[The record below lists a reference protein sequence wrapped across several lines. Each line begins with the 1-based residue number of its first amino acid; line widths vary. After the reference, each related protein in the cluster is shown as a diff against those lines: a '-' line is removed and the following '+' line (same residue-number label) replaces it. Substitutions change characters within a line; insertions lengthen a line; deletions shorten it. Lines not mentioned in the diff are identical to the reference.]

1 MAGQGYVL
9 DIDTQF
15 LERLKRAD
23 EELKKIVG
31 SVDNVTGAFK
41 AMLNTAGGINNNV
54 FSNIISQVEKLGKT
68 KVTANV
74 DLGKLDKMMST
85 LSEISG
91 MMGAMSKGG
100 KELFDLG
107 SLGNMNTS
115 LVETENKLK
124 AVEKRITELKKE
136 YNDAGFK
143 EPINDRTGKP
153 YGRNTKTYKD
163 AKEAYMSSAEA
174 QATRNEIDAKL
185 RAEIEK
191 KAILERELK
200 FAKMTQDE
208 KAAYVQKKVAEILN
222 AEKKTAESIQKE
234 YMDTVSKMVTVGGQ
248 YDRASKK
255 NSDGSM
261 DQELFKLAYRF
272 EELNA
277 KRMEMERTYG
287 EYVVNVASDAN
298 AKIANLEIK
307 RILDKKEAERK
318 AAEEALKTP
327 AGALKAADSASTIN
341 EMRAAMANLQAAR
354 DNVHKS
360 DTATIDKLNSKYIEL
375 RATVEALTTAEK
387 NENSLQPS
395 IRNEYE
401 RLHRELE
408 KVTEAKAKAGSLPYS
423 TQNAQNYS
431 ALEARE
437 QDLQARIKEIRLAAG
452 AEMDATDRKIAA
464 DKAARDVELTIQTE
478 ARKKA
483 EIISQ
488 YQEALKTKDELDKIH
503 AKMTKE
509 TLASGGRTP
518 SQADKDEIAR
528 QRAEVADK
536 IESIERN
543 HSDKIQGI
551 VDKRN
556 RDRIKAE
563 LDANR
568 EQIALTS
575 RMQAQIRNIVS
586 KAQKGD
592 AWDTFKDSI
601 NPFKRGKMVDTK
613 SIEEAVAA
621 IDRLKAAR
629 ERLSQAEMGNSS
641 GRYLRGINRIS
652 EEIRRQE
659 AYVERLRGAHR
670 RLAQDA
676 ANLKNILGRVFGLA
690 ALKGYASQLLRVR
703 GEFEMAQK
711 SLEVLLRNKGE
722 ADLLWQKT
730 VELAVKSPYTTQQLV
745 TATKQLAAYRV
756 ESHKLFQ
763 TTKMLTDISSGLGV
777 EINRLVLAY
786 GQVKAANFLRGT
798 ELRQFSE
805 AGVNLLDEL
814 AQRFTE
820 IEGKTVTVQQVFDRI
835 SKRMVSFADV
845 DAVLQKLTSSGGM
858 FYKMQEQQSETL
870 KGQMLNLKDSV
881 ELMFND
887 MGKSADG
894 FIKMV
899 ISGLKAM
906 VDNWRV
912 VGAVIGPIL
921 TAFLSMRAVIG
932 IINGMRIAMLSLNK
946 AMNANPIL
954 FWAGVIASVATTL
967 TSFAF
972 GVKSVREEMLTH
984 AKVFSENTNE
994 INRYADTIFAL
1005 TKRKKELASL
1015 EMSEIDREKEYE
1027 RIVRSRD
1034 RALGELTIK
1043 NKEYAQSIRD
1053 VIDSIDDLEEVKAEE
1068 ENRQAITAG
1077 FLSVFENVDFKKH
1090 AEDIANAELMLGSM
1104 IRASNEAK
1112 KVMETPEFKAID
1124 VNKNFLDVAKKSYIE
1139 ALAESGGD
1147 IEKAKELF
1155 KEKVSINEEFMDWTG
1170 WDESLDYHAGL
1181 AFRYYYNN
1189 WKWYLREF
1197 PELKGIMEEVLKYYH
1212 DIGNDAN
1219 VSEEVGDTI
1228 KNGIQQVFGEGSMA
1242 EITEA
1247 INKGSESKEY
1257 NNAVLALQKQYS
1269 SIIEAAGDKLGGS
1282 GASIL
1287 EEAFRSVFGLEE
1299 GWLHL
1304 EINTPLDEWAIAYN
1318 DALKTVVD
1326 ESNSLYSILKAS
1338 EQDSVSKKIS
1348 AIKQEKSEREA
1359 LINALMIQ
1367 ISLAKQAGDD
1377 ATVTTLTESLN
1388 TAKADVEAMTKALNL
1403 LGAKGSG
1410 GGSGQDKWEK
1420 SVKTLND
1427 VYNAYSKLSA
1437 KFDKD
1442 TATRKLWE
1450 QWGKVVDENLKAIGF
1465 SAKKVREQFGDLN
1478 TQESIE
1484 KALEYLS
1491 KHGSSKGKKAALE
1504 LLAEIQLDYEIKERD
1519 KQQEKLK
1526 REVERMFSGY
1536 ELSLEIAELNIP
1548 QDFASKFFDMDIL
1561 SLDELRKELFAKK
1574 DKFIGDEGVE
1584 EYNEYLRKLNE
1595 MEANAQRDRLKKYLE
1610 FTKQSYSELGQI
1622 LVETTY
1628 KINDIN
1634 EAFKMTNTMAFSEG
1648 IISEDLLNRLNE
1660 AGKTIASI
1668 SEAELKTV
1676 WGLTD
1681 AQIEKWREL
1690 TALLEA
1696 QREMSI
1702 DKAIEE
1708 KNKKIQ
1714 EASWKSFKETDVFAE
1729 VFSDLENASDSLMRV
1744 TLERLNEFKEAWS
1757 GLDMKEFSELIGMI
1771 KKLEDELAGSTPFK
1785 TLREST
1791 RDIKDAM
1798 EGTGAYAVGS
1808 FESKEAQEALK
1819 RVKGTITMKD
1829 YDAYTEALQAELAYR
1844 ESIVEEQRMSL
1855 ALAEE
1860 RYNEIMRTED
1870 ATEDQKNA
1878 EKALVDE
1885 ARNNLALAEGHRDIV
1900 TQTLSRD
1907 NQRRVALEAV
1917 GEKMSY
1923 ALDQANKLYDA
1934 FSKVAEALGEDD
1946 SVAAIFVDMGMQM
1959 LNTVMNTVMLQIQL
1973 KAATL
1978 AAIELGVAMKS
1989 ASGIIGWIVMAIELI
2004 ATAIASIFKAQEKE
2018 RQEQVDA
2025 ETRRIK
2031 KLQNE
2036 YEGLEK
2042 AIDKVYDVTR
2052 LNALTK
2058 AMNNRLYEEQ
2068 RATERLIE
2076 LEKQAKDPDEDKI
2089 ADLEREIVSLEERI
2103 AENLL
2108 NKFSTAT
2115 DGVLDNTLDAARG
2128 FVDAWYEAYKEAGD
2142 GLEGLNEN
2150 FNEMFANILKQQ
2162 ASLTLIGPMVE
2173 EFKQRVRGYV
2183 GDDSIL
2189 GEHEARELRAIWD
2202 EMAPKMNE
2210 SLKSYFGVFDDILSV
2225 DYGEL
2230 SGLEKGIKGMTE
2242 DQAEVLASYW
2252 NSCRFILSNI
2262 DTTLTGIADRVLGGS
2277 TSPNSTEAAIREQT
2291 AVIEEIRNMLG
2302 SVIGNG
2308 GKSTHSMSYLR
2319 VNDA

>member
-41 AMLNTAGGINNNV
+41 TMLNTAGGINNNI
-54 FSNIISQVEKLGKT
+54 FSNIISQVEKIGKT

-74 DLGKLDKMMST
+74 DIDQLERMMST
-85 LSEISG
+85 LTEISSI
-91 MMGAMSKGG
+91 MGTMSKGG

-107 SLGNMNTS
+107 SLGNMNAS

-124 AVEKRITELKKE
+124 AIEKRITELKKE

-153 YGRNTKTYKD
+153 YGRNTKTYKA

-191 KAILERELK
+191 KAILDRELK

-208 KAAYVQKKVAEILN
+208 KAAYVQKKVAEILE
-222 AEKKTAESIQKE
+222 AEKRTAADIQKE
-234 YMDTVSKMVTVGGQ
+234 YSATVSKMVTIGGQ

-255 NSDGSM
+255 NSDGSL
-261 DQELFKLAYRF
+261 DQELSKLAFRF

-287 EYVVNVASDAN
+287 EYVVSVASDAN

-307 RILDKKEAERK
+307 RILDRQEAERK
-318 AAEEALKTP
+318 AAAEALQTP
-327 AGALKAADSASTIN
+327 AGALRAADSASTIN
-341 EMRAAMANLQAAR
+341 EMREAMANLQAAR

-408 KVTEAKAKAGSLPYS
+408 KVNEAKAKAGSLPYS
-423 TQNAQNYS
+423 TQNTANYS

-437 QDLQARIKEIRLAAG
+437 KDLQARIAEIRRAAG
-452 AEMDATDRKIAA
+452 AEMDSTDRKIAA
-464 DKAARDVELTIQTE
+464 DRAAREVELAIQTE

-488 YQEALKTKDELDKIH
+488 YQEALRVKEELDKIH
-503 AKMTKE
+503 TKMTKE

-518 SQADKDEIAR
+518 SQADQAEIAR
-528 QRAEVADK
+528 QRAEVNAR
-536 IESIERN
+536 IESIEKN
-543 HSDKIQGI
+543 HSDKIKDI
-551 VDKRN
+551 IDKRN

-568 EQIALTS
+568 EQVALTS
-575 RMQAQIRNIVS
+575 RMQAQIRSIVS

-629 ERLSQAEMGNSS
+629 ERLSKAEMGDSS
-641 GRYLRGINRIS
+641 GRYQRGINRIS

-676 ANLKNILGRVFGLA
+676 ENLKNILGRVFGLA

-722 ADLLWQKT
+722 ADLLWQRT
-730 VELAVKSPYTTQQLV
+730 VDLAVKSPYTTQQLV

-756 ESHKLFQ
+756 ESHKLYS
-763 TTKMLTDISSGLGV
+763 TTKMLTDISAGLGV

-845 DAVLQKLTSSGGM
+845 EAVLQKITSSGGA
-858 FYKMQEQQSETL
+858 FYNMQEQQSETL

-881 ELMFND
+881 ELMFNE
-887 MGKSADG
+887 MGKEADG
-894 FIKMV
+894 VIKKI
-899 ISGLKAM
+899 ISGLKWM
-906 VDNWRV
+906 IDHWRQVGIV
-912 VGAVIGPIL
+912 VGPVL
-921 TAFLSMRAVIG
+921 TAFLGMRVVVG
-932 IINGMRIAMLSLNK
+932 IINGIRTAILALNK
-946 AMNANPIL
+946 AIMANPIL
-954 FWAGVIASVATTL
+954 FWIGVATTVISTIVSLVSSAESISEEFTSQL
-967 TSFAF
+967 T
-972 GVKSVREEMLTH
+972 
-984 AKVFSENTNE
+984 
-994 INRYADTIFAL
+994 
-1005 TKRKKELASL
+1005 
-1015 EMSEIDREKEYE
+1015 
-1027 RIVRSRD
+1027 
-1034 RALGELTIK
+1034 
-1043 NKEYAQSIRD
+1043 
-1053 VIDSIDDLEEVKAEE
+1053 
-1068 ENRQAITAG
+1068 
-1077 FLSVFENVDFKKH
+1077 VFENNTMMMNGYAQATVNLTNRINELEKIENKTVEQERELAKVMATRSSAINELIGLNEEYGRSMMNAGNDASKMNALMQEEQRRQLTTRNFLVNLEDVNISGLDKANASLAV
-1090 AEDIANAELMLGSM
+1090 AEAKLAAIANMDLSKGPKAFT
-1104 IRASNEAK
+1104 RAVK
-1112 KVMETPEFKAID
+1112 
-1124 VNKNFLDVAKKSYIE
+1124 
-1139 ALAESGGD
+1139 ESGGD
-1147 IEKAKELF
+1147 IEKFKKLYETYLHDLEGWGKDNAKSQSENIFTQMMDYELGND
-1155 KEKVSINEEFMDWTG
+1155 KAEEFWNDIK
-1170 WDESLDYHAGL
+1170 ESYVTSLESSGIEATLSEAIRLSFDRAHKEGIIAGL
-1181 AFRYYYNN
+1181 AHGEDSDEYQEAIVQ
-1189 WKWYLREF
+1189 LRSQ
-1197 PELKGIMEEVLKYYH
+1197 YYH
-1212 DIGNDAN
+1212 MVEQAGESIGP
-1219 VSEEVGDTI
+1219 
-1228 KNGIQQVFGEGSMA
+1228 NGA
-1242 EITEA
+1242 
-1247 INKGSESKEY
+1247 
-1257 NNAVLALQKQYS
+1257 AVL
-1269 SIIEAAGDKLGGS
+1269 
-1282 GASIL
+1282 
-1287 EEAFRSVFGLEE
+1287 EEELARMFGLTAD
-1299 GWLHL
+1299 WLYKT
-1304 EINTPLDEWAIAYN
+1304 EPI
-1318 DALKTVVD
+1318 ALKDWMIPYNKALEGFV
-1326 ESNSLYSILKAS
+1326 EKNSALYKLLAAT
-1338 EQDSVSKKIS
+1338 EQDTVPKRIS
-1348 AIKQEKSEREA
+1348 AIRQEKAEKEA
-1359 LINALMIQ
+1359 LIAANLALIASSTNPEEKAALQ
-1367 ISLAKQAGDD
+1367 SSVDE
-1377 ATVTTLTESLN
+1377 TE
-1388 TAKADVEAMTKALNL
+1388 AYVAAMTKALAL
-1403 LGAKGSG
+1403 LGSIDK
-1410 GGSGQDKWEK
+1410 GSGQDKWEK

-1437 KFDKD
+1437 KFGED
-1442 TATRKLWE
+1442 TATMKLWE

-1465 SAKKVREQFGDLN
+1465 SAKRVREQFGDLN

-1484 KALEYLS
+1484 KALDYLS
-1491 KHGSSKGKKAALE
+1491 KNGSTKGKKAALE
-1504 LLAEIQLDYEIKERD
+1504 LLAEIKLDYEIKERD
-1519 KQQEKLK
+1519 KQQERLK

-1536 ELSLEIAELNIP
+1536 ELSLEIAEMNIP
-1548 QDFASKFFDMDIL
+1548 QDFAGKFFDMDIL
-1561 SLDELRKELFAKK
+1561 SLDELRKQLFAKK
-1574 DKFIGDEGVE
+1574 NEFIGEEGVE
-1584 EYNEYLRKLNE
+1584 EYNEFLRKLNE

-1610 FTKQSYSELGQI
+1610 FTKQSYSDLGQI
-1622 LVETTY
+1622 LVEATY

-1648 IISEDLLNRLNE
+1648 IISDDLLNRLNE
-1660 AGKTIASI
+1660 AGKSIASI
-1668 SEAELKTV
+1668 SESELKTV

-1681 AQIEKWREL
+1681 TQIEKWREL

-1714 EASWKSFKETDVFAE
+1714 ETSWKSFKETEVFAE
-1729 VFSDLENASDSLMRV
+1729 VFSDLEDASDSLMRV
-1744 TLERLNEFKEAWS
+1744 TLERLNEFKEAWAD
-1757 GLDMKEFSELIGMI
+1757 LDMKEFSEIIEMI
-1771 KKLEDELAGSTPFK
+1771 KKLEDELAASTPFR

-1791 RDIKDAM
+1791 RDIKKAM
-1798 EGTGAYAVGS
+1798 DDEGAYKVGT
-1808 FESKEAQEALK
+1808 FESKEAQELLK
-1819 RVKGTITMKD
+1819 RVKGPVTMKD

-1844 ESIVEEQRMSL
+1844 ENIVAEQEMSL
-1855 ALAEE
+1855 ALAESA
-1860 RYNEIMRTED
+1860 YNEVIQTAN
-1870 ATEDQKNA
+1870 ATDEQKNNA
-1878 EKALVDE
+1878 KALVDTE
-1885 ARNNLALAEGHRDIV
+1885 KNNLDLAKAHRDVV

-1917 GEKMSY
+1917 GAKMSY

-1934 FSKVAEALGEDD
+1934 FSKVAAALGEDD
-1946 SVAAIFVDMGMQM
+1946 SMAAIFVDMGMQM
-1959 LNTVMNTVMLQIQL
+1959 LNTVMNTIMLQIQL

-1978 AAIELGVAMKS
+1978 AAIEMGVAMKS
-1989 ASGIIGWIVMAIELI
+1989 ASGIIGWIVMAVELI
-2004 ATAIASIFKAQEKE
+2004 ATSLASIFQAQEKK

-2031 KLQNE
+2031 KIQHE
-2036 YEGLEK
+2036 YEDLEK
-2042 AIDKVYDVTR
+2042 ALDKVYDVSR
-2052 LNALTK
+2052 LNSLTK
-2058 AMNNRLYEEQ
+2058 AMNDKLYEEQ
-2068 RATERLIE
+2068 QATKKLID
-2076 LEKQAKDPDEDKI
+2076 LENEAKDPDEDKI
-2089 ADLEREIVSLEERI
+2089 ADLEREVAALEERM

-2115 DGVLDNTLDAARG
+2115 DGVLDSTLDAARG
-2128 FVDAWYEAYKEAGD
+2128 FVDAWYDAYKEAGE

-2150 FNEMFANILKQQ
+2150 FNDMFDNILKQQ
-2162 ASLTLIGPMVE
+2162 ASLTLIGPMVD
-2173 EFKQRVRGYV
+2173 EFKERVRGYV

-2189 GEHEARELRAIWD
+2189 GEHEAMELRSLWD

-2242 DQAEVLASYW
+2242 DQAEILASYW
-2252 NSCRFILSNI
+2252 NSCRFLLSNI
-2262 DTTLTGIADRVLGGS
+2262 DTTLTGIAERVLGGGTS
-2277 TSPNSTEAAIREQT
+2277 TNSTEAAIREQT
-2291 AVIEEIRNMLG
+2291 AVITEIREMLR

>member
-23 EELKKIVG
+23 MELKKIVG
-31 SVDNVTGAFK
+31 SVDNVTSAFK
-41 AMLNTAGGINNNV
+41 TMLNTAGGINNNI
-54 FSNIISQVEKLGKT
+54 FSNIIDQVEKLGKT
-68 KVTANV
+68 TITSKV
-74 DLGKLDKMMST
+74 DLGQLEKMMST
-85 LSEISG
+85 LTEISS
-91 MMGAMSKGG
+91 MMGTMSKGG

-107 SLGNMNTS
+107 SLGNMNAS

-124 AVEKRITELKKE
+124 SVEKRISELKKE

-143 EPINDRTGKP
+143 EPINDKTGKP

-163 AKEAYMSSAEA
+163 AKEAYMASAEA

-191 KAILERELK
+191 KAILDRELK

-208 KAAYVQKKVAEILN
+208 KAAYVQKKVAEILD

-234 YMDTVSKMVTVGGQ
+234 YMNTVSKMVTIGGQ
-248 YDRASKK
+248 YERASKK
-255 NSDGSM
+255 NSDGSL
-261 DQELFKLAYRF
+261 DPELFKLAYRF

-277 KRMEMERTYG
+277 KRMEMERSYW
-287 EYVVNVASDAN
+287 EYVGNVASDAN
-298 AKIANLEIK
+298 AKIANFEIK

-318 AAEEALKTP
+318 AAEEALQTP
-327 AGALKAADSASTIN
+327 AGALRAADSASTIN

-354 DNVHKS
+354 DNVNTS
-360 DTATIDKLNSKYIEL
+360 DTETIDKLNSKYIKL
-375 RATVEALTTAEK
+375 RSSVEALTTAEK

-408 KVTEAKAKAGSLPYS
+408 KVTEAKAKAADLPANK
-423 TQNAQNYS
+423 QNTENYE
-431 ALEARE
+431 ALKARE
-437 QDLQARIKEIRLAAG
+437 KDLRTRIAEIKQAAG
-452 AEMDATDRKIAA
+452 TEMDSTDRKIAA
-464 DKAARDVELTIQTE
+464 DKAAREIELTIQTE

-488 YQEALKTKDELDKIH
+488 YQEALRTKEELDKIH

-518 SQADKDEIAR
+518 SQADQDEIER
-528 QRAEVADK
+528 QRKEVAAR
-536 IESIERN
+536 IEDIERN
-543 HSDKIQGI
+543 HSDKIKDI

-556 RDRIKAE
+556 RDRIKSE

-568 EQIALTS
+568 EQVALTS
-575 RMQAQIRNIVS
+575 RMQAQIRNIVA
-586 KAQKGD
+586 KAQKGS
-592 AWDTFKDSI
+592 AWDTFKDT
-601 NPFKRGKMVDTK
+601 FKTGKFVETR

-629 ERLSQAEMGNSS
+629 ERLSKAEMGDSS
-641 GRYLRGINRIS
+641 GNFQRGINRINQ
-652 EEIRRQE
+652 EIKRQE

-676 ANLKNILGRVFGLA
+676 ENLKNVLGRVFGLA

-722 ADLLWQKT
+722 ADLLWQRT
-730 VELAVKSPYTTQQLV
+730 VDLAVKSPYTTQQLV

-756 ESHKLFQ
+756 ESHKLYS
-763 TTKMLTDISSGLGV
+763 TTKMLTDISAGLGV

-814 AQRFTE
+814 AQRFTD

-845 DAVLQKLTSSGGM
+845 EAVLQKITSSGGV
-858 FYKMQEQQSETL
+858 FYNMQEQQSETL

-881 ELMFND
+881 ELMFNE
-887 MGKSADG
+887 MGKEADG
-894 FIKMV
+894 TIKKI
-899 ISGLKAM
+899 ISGLKWMIDHWKQVGM
-906 VDNWRV
+906 VL
-912 VGAVIGPIL
+912 GPIL
-921 TAFLSMRAVIG
+921 TAFLGMRVVIG
-932 IINGMRIAMLSLNK
+932 IINGIRAATLALNK
-946 AMNANPIL
+946 AMMANPIL
-954 FWAGVIASVATTL
+954 FWVGVATTVISTIAALVSSAESVTEEFTSQL
-967 TSFAF
+967 TVFDNNAMMIN
-972 GVKSVREEMLTH
+972 GYAQATVNLTNRINELEKVENRTLEQEREL
-984 AKVFSENTNE
+984 AKVMATRSTTLNELIGLNEEYGRSMMNAGNEVSTMNTLIQQEQQRQFTTRNFLV
-994 INRYADTIFAL
+994 N
-1005 TKRKKELASL
+1005 L
-1015 EMSEIDREKEYE
+1015 EDVDISGL
-1027 RIVRSRD
+1027 D
-1034 RALGELTIK
+1034 RANAALATAEAKLAAMA
-1043 NKEYAQSIRD
+1043 NM
-1053 VIDSIDDLEEVKAEE
+1053 DLSKGPRAFTEAVKAS
-1068 ENRQAITAG
+1068 A
-1077 FLSVFENVDFKKH
+1077 
-1090 AEDIANAELMLGSM
+1090 
-1104 IRASNEAK
+1104 
-1112 KVMETPEFKAID
+1112 
-1124 VNKNFLDVAKKSYIE
+1124 
-1139 ALAESGGD
+1139 GD
-1147 IEKAKELF
+1147 IEKFQRLYASNLVTMEGWGKPNAISQSTSIFTQSMDYELMND
-1155 KEKVSINEEFMDWTG
+1155 EAEEL
-1170 WDESLDYHAGL
+1170 WDEIKESYVTSLESSDIEVTLKEAIRLSFDRAHKEGITAGL
-1181 AFRYYYNN
+1181 AHGEDSDEYQNAIVQ
-1189 WKWYLREF
+1189 LRAQ
-1197 PELKGIMEEVLKYYH
+1197 YYH
-1212 DIGNDAN
+1212 MVEQAGE
-1219 VSEEVGDTI
+1219 SLGP
-1228 KNGIQQVFGEGSMA
+1228 NG
-1242 EITEA
+1242 
-1247 INKGSESKEY
+1247 
-1257 NNAVLALQKQYS
+1257 AV
-1269 SIIEAAGDKLGGS
+1269 
-1282 GASIL
+1282 IL
-1287 EEAFRSVFGLEE
+1287 EEELASMFGLTADWLSKTEPIALEDWMVSYNKALE
-1299 GWLHL
+1299 GFV
-1304 EINTPLDEWAIAYN
+1304 EKN
-1318 DALKTVVD
+1318 
-1326 ESNSLYSILKAS
+1326 SSLYQLLAAN
-1338 EQDSVSKKIS
+1338 EQDTVSKRIS
-1348 AIKQEKSEREA
+1348 AIKQEKAEKEA
-1359 LINALMIQ
+1359 LIATNLALIATSTDTEERA
-1367 ISLAKQAGDD
+1367 SLQASVD
-1377 ATVTTLTESLN
+1377 A
-1388 TAKADVEAMTKALNL
+1388 AKADIDAMTKALAL
-1403 LGAKGSG
+1403 LGSKGSG
-1410 GGSGQDKWEK
+1410 GGGNGQDKWEK
-1420 SVKTLND
+1420 AVKTLND

-1437 KFDKD
+1437 KFDED
-1442 TATRKLWE
+1442 TATMKLWE

-1465 SAKKVREQFGDLN
+1465 SAKRVREQFGDLN

-1484 KALEYLS
+1484 KALDYLS
-1491 KHGSSKGKKAALE
+1491 KHGSTKGKKAALE

-1548 QDFASKFFDMDIL
+1548 QDFAGKFFDMDIL
-1561 SLDELRKELFAKK
+1561 SLDELRRQLFAKK
-1574 DKFIGDEGVE
+1574 DEFIGEEGVE
-1584 EYNEYLRKLNE
+1584 EYNEFLRELNE

-1660 AGKTIASI
+1660 AGESIASI

-1681 AQIEKWREL
+1681 AQIAKWREL
-1690 TALLEA
+1690 TALLEK

-1708 KNKKIQ
+1708 KNQKIQ
-1714 EASWKSFKETDVFAE
+1714 EASWKSFKETEVFAE

-1744 TLERLNEFKEAWS
+1744 TLERLNEFKEAWAD
-1757 GLDMKEFSELIGMI
+1757 LDMKEFSELIGMI
-1771 KKLEDELAGSTPFK
+1771 QKLEDELAASTPFR

-1791 RDIKDAM
+1791 RDIKNAM
-1798 EGTGAYAVGS
+1798 AGTGDYAVGS
-1808 FESKEAQEALK
+1808 FESEEAQELLK
-1819 RVKGTITMKD
+1819 RVKGPVTMKD

-1844 ESIVEEQRMSL
+1844 ENIVAEQEMSL
-1855 ALAEE
+1855 ALAESA
-1860 RYNEIMRTED
+1860 YNEVIQTAN
-1870 ATEDQKNA
+1870 ATDEQKNA
-1878 EKALVDE
+1878 AKDLVDT
-1885 ARNNLALAEGHRDIV
+1885 AKNNLALAEGHRDIV
-1900 TQTLSRD
+1900 AQTLSRD

-1917 GEKMSY
+1917 GVKMSY
-1923 ALDQANKLYDA
+1923 ALEQANKLYDA
-1934 FSKVAEALGEDD
+1934 FSKVAEVLGEDD
-1946 SVAAIFVDMGMQM
+1946 SMAAIFVDMGMQM
-1959 LNTVMNTVMLQIQL
+1959 LNTVMNTIMLQIQL

-1978 AAIELGVAMKS
+1978 AAIEMGVAMKS
-1989 ASGIIGWIVMAIELI
+1989 ASGVIGWIVMAIELI
-2004 ATAIASIFKAQEKE
+2004 ATALASIFQAQEKK

-2031 KLQNE
+2031 KIQHE
-2036 YEGLEK
+2036 YENLEK
-2042 AIDKVYDVTR
+2042 ALDNVYDVTR

-2058 AMNNRLYEEQ
+2058 AMNDKLYEEIESTKQ
-2068 RATERLIE
+2068 LIK
-2076 LEKQAKDPDEDKI
+2076 LEKQAKNPDEDKI
-2089 ADLEREIVSLEERI
+2089 ADLEREVEALEERM

-2115 DGVLDNTLDAARG
+2115 DGVLDSTLDAARG
-2128 FVDAWYEAYKEAGD
+2128 FVDAWYDAYKETGD

-2162 ASLTLIGPMVE
+2162 ASLTLIGPMVD
-2173 EFKQRVRGYV
+2173 EFKERVRGYV
-2183 GDDSIL
+2183 GSDSIL
-2189 GEHEARELRAIWD
+2189 GEYEAKELRALWD

-2210 SLKSYFGVFDDILSV
+2210 SLKSYFDAFDDILSV

-2230 SGLEKGIKGMTE
+2230 SGLERGIKGMTE
-2242 DQAEVLASYW
+2242 DQAEILASYW
-2252 NSCRFILSNI
+2252 NSCRFLLSNI
-2262 DTTLTGIADRVLGGS
+2262 DTTLTSIADRVLGGGAS
-2277 TSPNSTEAAIREQT
+2277 SNSTEAAIREQT
-2291 AVIEEIRNMLG
+2291 AVITEIRNMLS